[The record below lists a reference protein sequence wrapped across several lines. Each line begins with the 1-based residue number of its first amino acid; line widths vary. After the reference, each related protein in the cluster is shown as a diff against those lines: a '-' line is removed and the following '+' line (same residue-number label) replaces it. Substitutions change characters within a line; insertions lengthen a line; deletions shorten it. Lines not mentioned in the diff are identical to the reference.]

1 LQRAIAVAGKADVFL
16 TEIKAAAVD
25 VVAEA
30 AAAQGKELVF
40 CDNEPVALD
49 GRDLLATIDGLTDTA
64 LARYAAGRYGP
75 PDSAAAPRDAAPR
88 AAAPHNSDPTKGGQS

>member
-1 LQRAIAVAGKADVFL
+1 MTAVSTDLARRPALAAAVAAAAGKADVFL

-40 CDNEPVALD
+40 CDNELVATD
-49 GRDLLATIDGLTDTA
+49 GRDLAAVIDGLTDKA
-64 LARYAAGRYGP
+64 LARFAADEYGSQHGHDSDADEGRQ
-75 PDSAAAPRDAAPR
+75 R
-88 AAAPHNSDPTKGGQS
+88 

>member
-1 LQRAIAVAGKADVFL
+1 MFL

-49 GRDLLATIDGLTDTA
+49 GRDLGAVVDGLADTA
-64 LARYAAGRYGP
+64 LASASRPRRCRARDRQLPTSGGEAASR
-75 PDSAAAPRDAAPR
+75 
-88 AAAPHNSDPTKGGQS
+88 